1 MNPTIT
7 PTTPSAP
14 TTPER
19 AGHAV
24 PQASTPSA
32 PRRSRPGILSF
43 TGLLGLTIVGFW
55 LLMAVAGPWV
65 APHPANALISDDVFG
80 PVSQAYPLGTDYL
93 GRDILSRVLHGTP
106 YTIGVA
112 LAGTVCACLLGTV
125 LGLTGAAAGTGGRLG
140 RWVDEILSRSMD
152 ALIAIPNK
160 LFALIMVASFGS
172 SVPLLILTAA
182 LAYMPGSYRIVR
194 ALAVNVMTLDF
205 IQAARARGEGMAY
218 IIFIEVLPN
227 MFRPVLTDFGMRF
240 VFVVLLLSAMSFLG
254 LGVQPPDADW
264 GSLVRENILGLAEGA
279 PAVLAPA
286 IAIATLTIGVNL
298 LIDSL
303 GGRGRRDKQGA

>member
-1 MNPTIT
+1 MTPSIT
-7 PTTPSAP
+7 PAAPEGGRPIAPSMNAQP
-14 TTPER
+14 
-19 AGHAV
+19 AK
-24 PQASTPSA
+24 
-32 PRRSRPGILSF
+32 RRRQPGMLSI
-43 TGLLGLTIVGFW
+43 TGLIGLAILGFW
-55 LLMAVAGPWV
+55 LIMAVAGPSV
-65 APHPANALISDDVFG
+65 APHPANALVSDDSFG
-80 PVSQAYPLGTDYL
+80 PISGAFPLGSDYL
-93 GRDILSRVLHGTP
+93 GRDMLSRILHGAP

-125 LGLTGAAAGTGGRLG
+125 LGLTGAAAGTGGRTG
-140 RWVDEILSRSMD
+140 RWVDELLSRGMD
-152 ALIAIPNK
+152 ALISIPNK
-160 LFALIMVASFGS
+160 MFALIMVASFGS

-182 LAYMPGSYRIVR
+182 LAYTPGSYRIVR
-194 ALAVNVMTLDF
+194 SLAVNVMTMDF

-240 VFVVLLLSAMSFLG
+240 VFVVLLLAAMSFLG

-264 GSLVRENILGLAEGA
+264 GSLVRENILGLGEGA

-286 IAIATLTIGVNL
+286 VAIATLTIGVTL

-303 GGRGRRDKQGA
+303 GGRGKREKDGV